1 MADKS
6 AIVPPV
12 TGQARPSASAKVS
25 PLSQSGSTSPL
36 LKAAGFLKGDRV
48 FDTVKGVEGT
58 VIDAARSASTG
69 VTAILVMLVDGSSV
83 PRHPSELIKR
93 PALPPAKG

>member
-1 MADKS
+1 MADDVNTVTERLKQKR
-6 AIVPPV
+6 VP
-12 TGQARPSASAKVS
+12 QAGKASAA
-25 PLSQSGSTSPL
+25 SQSGTTSPIL
-36 LKAAGFLKGDRV
+36 RAAGFLKGDRV

-69 VTAILVMLVDGSSV
+69 VTAILVLLVDGSSV